1 MVSTY
6 TFHLPIFIM
15 NTSSVLAHLILNS
28 LLNNLKKLGL
38 VGDACVQALG
48 KQKQENQ
55 KFTVILSYRVKL
67 RLAWAM

>member
-38 VGDACVQALG
+38 VGDACSASSREAAAGESEVYSHPQLQSQVKVSLG
-48 KQKQENQ
+48 
-55 KFTVILSYRVKL
+55 
-67 RLAWAM
+67 